1 MKFILIL
8 LIVHLSLFAQQ
19 YTASGEVMAVDK
31 KTACEQALIGA
42 KENAISQAGTLIISS
57 FSNSTTVNNEN
68 LTSMKNSELNS
79 ISVGIVKLLSK
90 NENIEV
96 TKDYQFYCK
105 VDATFEVDENE
116 MKKAMTN
123 YLDNKNRQEAK
134 IKIAIRATGHSA
146 EGQSKYEAM
155 KTAEL
160 DAKRNLLDEIRG
172 SELMSNLEANNGKL
186 STDTVMNELRS
197 NIKFVKVLSSN
208 YDTTTKSAEVIIG
221 LTEDGLNENI
231 KKWKKD

>member
-1 MKFILIL
+1 MKYILI
-8 LIVHLSLFAQQ
+8 IPIIHLSLLAQQ
-19 YTASGEVMAVDK
+19 YTALGEAIAVDK

-57 FSNSTTVNNEN
+57 FSNSTAVNNEN
-68 LTSMKNSELNS
+68 LTSMKNSEINS

-172 SELMSNLEANNGKL
+172 SELMSTLEANNGKL

-197 NIKFVKVLSSN
+197 NIKFVKVLSSK
-208 YDTTTKSAEVIIG
+208 YDITTKSAEVIIG